1 MGIFNDLKASDDDVA
16 SNEVDKTA
24 RATGSEILDSIFNL
38 TREITS
44 DMMSLDDTAENMA
57 DKACLTEVLKGNNL
71 IQLHIAT
78 KYSLILMKTSKENNV
93 RKFSFVPI
101 LSYYFVFVKKS
112 F

>member
-57 DKACLTEVLKGNNL
+57 DKACLTEILKGKSSKRLNNS
-71 IQLHIAT
+71 LHDLSCRPDNLLTCISFAR
-78 KYSLILMKTSKENNV
+78 LMKSSERLIK
-93 RKFSFVPI
+93 
-101 LSYYFVFVKKS
+101 
-112 F
+112 